1 MAGVGRP
8 PKGTR
13 SRERDTRRREDETT
27 TLTAT
32 EGEVH
37 GPELPPEALN
47 GEPWHP
53 NTIKLW
59 ETLRRSPLLADEPEL
74 GWTFLLDT
82 MLMHHQMWTKGRF
95 EFAGE
100 LRLRLA
106 KFGATPEDRMRLKV
120 KIQTPEKPENAKPET
135 DTDTASRRKGLR
147 IAQ

>member
-1 MAGVGRP
+1 MGNTLGRP
-8 PKGTR
+8 PKATLAR
-13 SRERDTRRREDETT
+13 QKDQARKERETT
-27 TLTAT
+27 TLEDT
-32 EGEVH
+32 GDVH
-37 GPELPPEALN
+37 GPDLPGESIN

-53 NTIKLW
+53 NTVKLW
-59 ETLRRSPLLADEPEL
+59 ETLRRSPLLADEPDL

-120 KIQTPEKPENAKPET
+120 KIQTPEKAEKPET
-135 DTDTASRRKGLR
+135 DTDTASRRKGLK